1 MALTTRTI
9 AVMAKPLRCLLR
21 LHRWDH
27 RENPET
33 GQQFQVCLRC
43 NAYRDKGD
51 SAYHGLG
58 G

>member
-1 MALTTRTI
+1 
-9 AVMAKPLRCLLR
+9 MAKPLRCLLR

-33 GQQFQVCLRC
+33 HEHYQVCLRC

-51 SAYHGLG
+51 SAYKGLG
-58 G
+58 SAGY